1 MKTYKIRE
9 DVWSDY
15 EVSSELGPDVDL
27 ETRWTEEEIEADAEN
42 FKMSKEDFV
51 DRYMEEV

>member
-15 EVSSELGPDVDL
+15 EASSELGPDVDL

-42 FKMSKEDFV
+42 FKMSKEDFI
-51 DRYMEEV
+51 DRYMEEA